1 MHSRCRSWVKTAT
14 SLDVRVTAALP
25 PEADIR
31 LRCKICRDGPCV
43 DGSELA
49 RVFFTSAV
57 LVGAA
62 MMGWTAPHSH
72 VTGWWDINSRQQ
84 RGGGYCY
91 QGDWA

>member
-1 MHSRCRSWVKTAT
+1 MTAT
-14 SLDVRVTAALP
+14 GQSGPKRDLRVTSVHP
-25 PEADIR
+25 SISDIILRRRDTTLWAMCGR
-31 LRCKICRDGPCV
+31 LQVGKENLHVAG
-43 DGSELA
+43 
-49 RVFFTSAV
+49 

-84 RGGGYCY
+84 RGGGYGY